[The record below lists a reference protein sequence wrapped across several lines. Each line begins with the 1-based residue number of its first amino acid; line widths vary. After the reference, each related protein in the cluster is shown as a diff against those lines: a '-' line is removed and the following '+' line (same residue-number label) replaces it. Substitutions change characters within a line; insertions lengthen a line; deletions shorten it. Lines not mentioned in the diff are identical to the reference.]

1 MIQYQI
7 LRTNITR
14 TVWETVKRNTNEILG
29 VKRVKEERTKRLFE
43 FPLGCGNQSSLSCPT
58 SLEKKKNSFPVLHLP
73 SPSLSLSYTKPE
85 ISSFDVSTLE
95 ASDSTQ
101 NYRT

>member
-14 TVWETVKRNTNEILG
+14 TVWEKVKRNTNEILG
-29 VKRVKEERTKRLFE
+29 VKRVNEERIKRLFE

-58 SLEKKKNSFPVLHLP
+58 SLGKKKKLIP
-73 SPSLSLSYTKPE
+73 STPSSLSFS
-85 ISSFDVSTLE
+85 VSVI
-95 ASDSTQ
+95 
-101 NYRT
+101 YRA